1 MEWSDKQIERLRE
14 LWDAGHSTDQIAIRL
29 GVTKNA
35 VVGKAHRLG
44 VPGRPSP
51 IRMEW
56 SDAQIERL
64 RELWAE
70 GHSTEQIAMR
80 MGVSKNS
87 VVGKSHRLD
96 LPARPSPIR
105 AAGSGQPR
113 KVTLPP
119 LAYESPPAVA
129 AAPAVE
135 FEWTEK
141 AEAYL
146 RERWFTE
153 DTTASIRRAVGAR
166 EDSHVVQ
173 KGYRMGLGSR
183 QARTVL
189 IASSPRETVTPR
201 PAPPPPRGRVITC
214 FWPIGD
220 PRTHSFRFCDAES
233 VPGKPYCS
241 EHAQLAYVKVRHRRE
256 DADDAD

>member
-1 MEWSDKQIERLRE
+1 
-14 LWDAGHSTDQIAIRL
+14 
-29 GVTKNA
+29 
-35 VVGKAHRLG
+35 
-44 VPGRPSP
+44 
-51 IRMEW
+51 MEW

-113 KVTLPP
+113 KNYIPKRPKVTLPP

-183 QARTVL
+183 HARTVL

>member
-14 LWDAGHSTDQIAIRL
+14 LW
-29 GVTKNA
+29 
-35 VVGKAHRLG
+35 
-44 VPGRPSP
+44 
-51 IRMEW
+51 
-56 SDAQIERL
+56 
-64 RELWAE
+64 AE
-70 GHSTEQIAMR
+70 GHSTKQIAMR

-113 KVTLPP
+113 KNYIPKPPKVT
-119 LAYESPPAVA
+119 
-129 AAPAVE
+129 VE

-153 DTTASIRRAVGAR
+153 DTTGSIRRVLGAR
-166 EDSHVVQ
+166 EDSHVLQ

-183 QARTVL
+183 HARTVL
-189 IASSPRETVTPR
+189 IASSPRETVTPG
-201 PAPPPPRGRVITC
+201 PAPPRTYGRVITC